1 MPVRVVAQTEQTGG
15 GYNKGYTKLY
25 VSADYKFS
33 YRKGV
38 VARTYS

>member
-1 MPVRVVAQTEQTGG
+1 MPVRMVAQTEQTGG

-25 VSADYKFS
+25 VPADDEFS

-38 VARTYS
+38 VAQTYS